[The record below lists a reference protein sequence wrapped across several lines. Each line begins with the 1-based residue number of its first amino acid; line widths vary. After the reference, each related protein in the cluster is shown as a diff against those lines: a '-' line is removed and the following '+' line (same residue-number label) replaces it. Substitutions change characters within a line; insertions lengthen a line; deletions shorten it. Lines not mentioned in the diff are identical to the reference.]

1 MIELL
6 KNKCTF
12 IFSIYELLL
21 LQPIKIELPI
31 KFVKLLQ
38 INMMIE
44 ASRLKEGNLI
54 LNLFVCSI
62 LSGKKMNVIW
72 NQ

>member
-12 IFSIYELLL
+12 IFSNYELLL

-54 LNLFVCSI
+54 LNLFV
-62 LSGKKMNVIW
+62 W
-72 NQ
+72 

>member
-12 IFSIYELLL
+12 IFSNYELLL

-54 LNLFVCSI
+54 LNLFVC
-62 LSGKKMNVIW
+62 
-72 NQ
+72 

>member
-1 MIELL
+1 MIKLL

-54 LNLFVCSI
+54 LNLFVC
-62 LSGKKMNVIW
+62 
-72 NQ
+72 

>member
-21 LQPIKIELPI
+21 LQPITIELPI
-31 KFVKLLQ
+31 KFVKLSQ